1 MEVRGVQVATYKE
14 MPNIVAY
21 ELSHHDQHD
30 KSSAVWLA
38 GVPKYIKHLVLRDCN
53 AATIDNQ

>member
-1 MEVRGVQVATYKE
+1 

-21 ELSHHDQHD
+21 ELCHHDQRD